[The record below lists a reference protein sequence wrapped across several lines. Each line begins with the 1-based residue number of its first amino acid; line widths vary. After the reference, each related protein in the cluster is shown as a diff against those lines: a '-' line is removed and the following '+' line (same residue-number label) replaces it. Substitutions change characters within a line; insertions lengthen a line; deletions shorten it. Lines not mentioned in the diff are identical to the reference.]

1 MSLVRQA
8 LVVGIG
14 LSTVAFTSTAMAG
27 KGGVKGPNSDAPG
40 QANSSPGQVWT
51 SQKSIDPSA
60 LPPGQQYNQDRSLN
74 SLTPALPPGQTFGT
88 PGNRIPGS
96 LP

>member
-1 MSLVRQA
+1 MSTVRRE
-8 LVVGIG
+8 LVVALA

-27 KGGVKGPNSDAPG
+27 KGGNKGPNSDAPG
-40 QANSSPGQVWT
+40 IADTSPGQAWQLRKDT
-51 SQKSIDPSA
+51 EGA
-60 LPPGQQYNQDRSLN
+60 LSPGQQYKQDRD

>member
-1 MSLVRQA
+1 MRTIRQG
-8 LVVGIG
+8 LVVAIA

-27 KGGVKGPNSDAPG
+27 KGGTPGATTNAPG
-40 QANSSPGQVWT
+40 QIHSSPGQVW
-51 SQKSIDPSA
+51 KSDKSG
-60 LPPGQQYNQDRSLN
+60 LSPGQQYNQDRA
-74 SLTPALPPGQTFGT
+74 LTPDTPPPGQTFGT

>member
-1 MSLVRQA
+1 MSTVRQG
-8 LVVGIG
+8 LVVAIA

-40 QANSSPGQVWT
+40 IADTSPGQAWQL
-51 SQKSIDPSA
+51 QKGTGLS
-60 LPPGQQYNQDRSLN
+60 PGQQYKQDRN

-88 PGNRIPGS
+88 FGNRIPGS